1 MKKKTMRKLLILIV
15 GLFITTTSVLPSIGS
30 TPLQTNGAPDQSITK
45 TPDGVSISVH
55 STDDAITIDYTLD
68 TFAMKPV
75 MIDDIEY
82 TLITLG
88 KEANS
93 LVAGAPDLPY
103 IARSIIIPDAGT
115 MDIQV
120 IAMQYTDYED
130 ILVAPSKG
138 NLPRTVNPDDV
149 PYTFGAMYS
158 QNLWYPTHIAQL
170 QEPYILRDFRGQ
182 VITISPFQYNPVTA
196 TLRFYTDITIQVT
209 LKEHDLV
216 PSLAAI
222 KQLDRVDSDFCSI
235 YERHFINYD
244 TSRYTPV
251 SEQGNMLVV
260 TYDAF
265 YYDMLPF
272 VEWKNFK
279 GIPTEMINV
288 SSVGNNANAIKT
300 YITNYYNTNGLT
312 FVLLVGDA
320 AQVAP
325 GTSGSI
331 ASDPWYS
338 FIVGSDYYAE
348 LFVGRFSA
356 ENTQHV
362 ITQVNRTIMY
372 ERYPMVDGEWYHK
385 GVGVA
390 SSQGAGIGDMGEADN
405 VHMDIIRGK
414 LLNYT
419 YTYVDRIYDP
429 TGTAAQVSSAINE
442 GRSILNYC
450 GHGSTTSWGTT
461 GFSNT
466 HVNALTNYYMV
477 PFINSVACVN
487 GAFVST
493 TCFAEAWLRATQ
505 NGQPTGAIG
514 MFASTISQSWAPPMR
529 AQDESVDIL
538 VESYEDNKKTTFGA
552 LMFHGCMNMND
563 VYGSAGYTETAA
575 WTVFGDPSVQVR
587 TKTPVEMT
595 VEHDTFVINGV
606 TSFEVDVPGFPG
618 ALCAIS
624 KDSVLLGNG
633 YADASGHAVIEL
645 LEPLA
650 EENFVDF
657 VVTAYNALPYI
668 TTLSIG
674 EPNNPPLTPQKP
686 EGPSSGK
693 PGSSYL
699 YRTSTTDADEDPVYY
714 LWDWGDGS
722 FSEWIGP
729 FNSGETA
736 TVLHTWLEEGTYAVR
751 VKAKDALG
759 AETDWSEPLDITM
772 PVSSRLFVFLQN
784 HFPYLSR
791 ILEMIRQMI
800 I

>member
-1 MKKKTMRKLLILIV
+1 MRKKTMRKLIILFV
-15 GLFITTTSVLPSIGS
+15 GLFVITTSVLPSIGS
-30 TPLQTNGAPDQSITK
+30 TSSQTNDAKSITK
-45 TPDGVSISVH
+45 TTDGVSITVH
-55 STDDAITIDYTLD
+55 SMEETITIDYALE

-75 MIDDIEY
+75 VINDIEY
-82 TLITLG
+82 THITLG
-88 KEANS
+88 NEANS

-103 IARSIIIPDAGT
+103 IARSIIIPDTGT

-120 IAMQYTDYED
+120 IATEYTDYEN
-130 ILVAPSKG
+130 IRVAPSKG

-149 PYTFGAMYS
+149 PYTFGTIYS
-158 QNLWYPTHIAQL
+158 QNFWYPTEIAQL

-182 VITISPFQYNPVTA
+182 VITIYPFQYNPVEA
-196 TLRFYTDITIQVT
+196 TLRFYTDITVQVSLIQN
-209 LKEHDLV
+209 DLAT
-216 PSLAAI
+216 SLVAI
-222 KQLDRVDSDFCSI
+222 KQLDCVDSEFSSI

-244 TSRYTPV
+244 MSRYTPV
-251 SEQGNMLVV
+251 SEQGNMLVI

-265 YYDMLPF
+265 YNDMLPF

-279 GIPTEMINV
+279 GIPTEMVNV
-288 SSVGNNANAIKT
+288 STIGNNANAIKT

-320 AQVAP
+320 AQIVP

-338 FIVGSDYYAE
+338 FINGSDYYSE
-348 LFVGRFSA
+348 LFIGRFSA

-390 SSQGAGIGDMGEADN
+390 SNQGAGIGDNGEADN
-405 VHMDIIRGK
+405 EHMDVIRGK

-429 TGTAAQVSSAINE
+429 TGTAAQVSSALND
-442 GRSILNYC
+442 GRSIVNYC

-466 HVNALTNYYMV
+466 HINALTNYYML
-477 PFINSVACVN
+477 PFICSVACVN

-505 NGQPTGAIG
+505 DGQPTGAIG
-514 MFASTISQSWAPPMR
+514 AFMSTISQSWAPPMK
-529 AQDESVDIL
+529 AQDEYIDIL
-538 VESYEDNKKTTFGA
+538 VENYADNKKTTYGA
-552 LMFHGCMNMND
+552 LMFHGCMAMND
-563 VYGSAGYTETAA
+563 KYGSSGYTETAA

-587 TKTPVEMT
+587 TNTPVAMT
-595 VEHDTFVINGV
+595 VLHDDFIINGV
-606 TSFEVDVPGFPG
+606 TSFELDIPDFPG
-618 ALCAIS
+618 ALCAVS
-624 KDSVLLGNG
+624 KNSVLLGNG
-633 YADASGHAVIEL
+633 YADASGHAVIEFF
-645 LEPLA
+645 EPLA
-650 EENFVDF
+650 EEDYVDL
-657 VVTAYNALPYI
+657 VVTGYNALPYI

-674 EPNNPPLTPQKP
+674 EPNIPPLIPQKP
-686 EGPSSGK
+686 EGPASGK
-693 PGSSYL
+693 PGVSYL
-699 YRTSTTDADEDPVYY
+699 YRTSTTDADGDAVYY
-714 LWDWGDGS
+714 LWDWGDS
-722 FSEWIGP
+722 TFSEWIGP

-736 TVLHTWLEEGTYAVR
+736 TLLHSWPEEGTYAVR
-751 VKAKDALG
+751 VKAKDTYG
-759 AETDWSEPLDITM
+759 AETDWSEPLDITL
-772 PVSSRLFVFLQN
+772 PTSSHLFVFLQH
-784 HFPYLSR
+784 HFPYLTR
-791 ILEMIRQMI
+791 ILEIIRQMI